1 MIATASK
8 DSNVKIW
15 DIRAST
21 SQAVY
26 TFQQHTDI
34 VRDIAI
40 SPDGRW
46 IASGG
51 VGGSL
56 KIWEMDTGKIVKELP
71 QHPAGSNHQVTC
83 VEYNP
88 QTLTLAC
95 GSTDKR
101 VKYWDLENFQN
112 ISVTSVDTSEI
123 QHLDFYE
130 DNPDLLFAAS
140 NDNVRLWN
148 VETNK

>member
-21 SQAVY
+21 SQAVF

-88 QTLTLAC
+88 
-95 GSTDKR
+95 
-101 VKYWDLENFQN
+101 
-112 ISVTSVDTSEI
+112 
-123 QHLDFYE
+123 
-130 DNPDLLFAAS
+130 
-140 NDNVRLWN
+140 
-148 VETNK
+148 